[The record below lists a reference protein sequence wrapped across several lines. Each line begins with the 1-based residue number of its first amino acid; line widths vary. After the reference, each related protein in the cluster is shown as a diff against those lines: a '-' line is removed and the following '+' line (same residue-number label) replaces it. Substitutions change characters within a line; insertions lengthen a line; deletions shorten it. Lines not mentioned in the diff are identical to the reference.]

1 MTKMNTL
8 EMTAGMLLICKIL
21 NKTKLNS
28 NKEAL
33 KILLVHLLSQL
44 MICC

>member
-8 EMTAGMLLICKIL
+8 EMMAGSMFLISKIL

-33 KILLVHLLSQL
+33 KILLVYLLS
-44 MICC
+44 